1 MKKAISLL
9 LVLVL
14 CLSLC
19 ACGGN
24 DTPKTEAPTE
34 TTAHIET
41 EPQYTTIEITLDN
54 WMEYFEF
61 RRVVV
66 DRRNDFNELTEFYP
80 NMNMCLKTEWAEVAT
95 EMEVAVE
102 YSCMNGYRQ
111 WFTYN
116 ADTKELSEGEIDSE
130 SAPVSDL
137 LNQTLSLKDY
147 SIDDGKIL
155 YGNASK
161 TTFEIKDNIATILGT
176 TYSDVEVIRIQ
187 GTITIAK

>member
-1 MKKAISLL
+1 MKKAFSLL
-9 LVLVL
+9 LALVM

-24 DTPKTEAPTE
+24 DTPETEAPTE
-34 TTAHIET
+34 TTAPIQT
-41 EPQYTTIEITLDN
+41 EPQNTTIEITLDN

-66 DRRNDFNELTEFYP
+66 DRRNGFNELTEFYP
-80 NMNMCLKTEWAEVAT
+80 NMNMCLKPEWAEVAT

-116 ADTKELSEGEIDSE
+116 ADTKELTEGEIDSG
-130 SAPVSDL
+130 SALISDL

-147 SIDDGKIL
+147 SINDGKIL
-155 YGNASK
+155 YGASA
-161 TTFEIKDNIATILGT
+161 TAFEIKDNIATVLGT
-176 TYSDVEVIRIQ
+176 TYSDVEIIRIQ